1 MKINKISKLKSG
13 RYKILFDNNDSII
26 TFDNVILNNKLL
38 FNKEIDKEL
47 LIDIKNQNEYYE
59 LLDKSIKLISKRLR
73 SEFEIK
79 NYLETKTNNI
89 ILIDNIIDE
98 LKIQNLI
105 NDQRFAKAYINDKIN
120 LSNDGI
126 FKIKNN
132 LLNLGIDE
140 AFIDLE
146 LKKNKANIN
155 NDKLD
160 KLVMKKIKV
169 NHKYSNYMLKQKI
182 LNDMLNL
189 GYDRDEIIR
198 SINNYLIDDK
208 DIYLNEYKRLYNKY
222 KNKYNDAELK
232 YQVEKRL
239 LAKGFKKN

>member
-222 KNKYNDAELK
+222 KNKYNDVELK